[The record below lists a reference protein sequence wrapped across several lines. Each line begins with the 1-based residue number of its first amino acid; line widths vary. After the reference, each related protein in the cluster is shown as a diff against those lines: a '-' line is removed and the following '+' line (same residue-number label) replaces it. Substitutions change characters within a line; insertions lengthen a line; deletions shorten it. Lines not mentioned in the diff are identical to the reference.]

1 MFLLRWRGTP
11 FEEHQRQK
19 EAILIAMMPSGDQ
32 TRLAGK
38 SLINRGFKRKNTY
51 EQPIFQHA
59 LFDDT
64 GGYPRFHLLKLFKK
78 KIQHSQKKMMIIG
91 MKAHPCNSPNMNH
104 ESKQLANTI
113 ENKSPNMIL
122 PP

>member
-78 KIQHSQKKMMIIG
+78 KIQHSQKKDDD
-91 MKAHPCNSPNMNH
+91 NWNESTSLQFTQH
-104 ESKQLANTI
+104 ESRIQATCKHDR
-113 ENKSPNMIL
+113 K
-122 PP
+122 